1 MAVMLIA
8 PPVLQ
13 SVVNMDTARK
23 VDTKRV
29 EEMEPRMQEVVRM
42 EVMGE
47 KAMEE
52 VERITEGTMAV
63 A

>member
-29 EEMEPRMQEVVRM
+29 VEMQPRMVEVVRV
-42 EVMGE
+42 EV
-47 KAMEE
+47 MEE

>member
-23 VDTKRV
+23 VDTRRV
-29 EEMEPRMQEVVRM
+29 VEMQPRMVEVVRV
-42 EVMGE
+42 EV
-47 KAMEE
+47 MEE